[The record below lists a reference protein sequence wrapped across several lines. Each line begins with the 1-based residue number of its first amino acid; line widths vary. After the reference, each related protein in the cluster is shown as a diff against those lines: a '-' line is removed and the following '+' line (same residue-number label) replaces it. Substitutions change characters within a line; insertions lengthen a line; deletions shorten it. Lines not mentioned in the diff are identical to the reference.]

1 MYAVV
6 RTGSKQYKVKK
17 GDVLEVERLDKKI
30 GSKIQ
35 LKEVLL
41 VHDGKK
47 IVIGRPVVRNAA
59 LACEILAHLRGK
71 KTIAFRY
78 RAKKSTRRKVGHRQ
92 ELTRLEV
99 KEIKTPLN

>member
-1 MYAVV
+1 MYAIV

-17 GDVLEVERLDKKI
+17 GDVLEVERLNKKA
-30 GSKIQ
+30 GSRIQ

-41 VHDGKK
+41 VHDGKE
-47 IVIGRPVVRNAA
+47 IAIGKPFLKNTT
-59 LACEILAHLRGK
+59 LDCEVLAHLRGK

-92 ELTRLEV
+92 ELTKLEV
-99 KEIKTPLN
+99 KSIAVSQ